1 MSAQPGMAM
10 GQRTGRA
17 FATGGIGRFIIAFR
31 SRVTLEGIH
40 DPVLEEAAIADL
52 VLEAEAIARDTLGGL
67 VGSRVYVISAEAAEA
82 LLTLAGDE
90 TGPELAGTDA
100 GQDLGLTAIADPEI
114 GLEGSE

>member
-1 MSAQPGMAM
+1 M

-17 FATGGIGRFIIAFR
+17 FVTGGIGRFIIIFR

-52 VLEAEAIARDTLGGL
+52 VLEAEAIARDTLAGL
-67 VGSRVYVISAEAAEA
+67 IGSRAYLISADAVEA
-82 LLTLAGDE
+82 LLAIAGDE
-90 TGPELAGTDA
+90 TGPELTGTDE